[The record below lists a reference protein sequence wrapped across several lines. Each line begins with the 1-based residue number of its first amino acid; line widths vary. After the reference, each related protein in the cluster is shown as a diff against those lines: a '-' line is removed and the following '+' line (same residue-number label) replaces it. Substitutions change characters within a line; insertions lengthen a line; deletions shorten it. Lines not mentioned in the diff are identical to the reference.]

1 MSILEII
8 LIGIGLSMDCFAVA
22 LSFGTSRALH
32 GKYILKTALFFGLFQ
47 GLMPVAG
54 WLIGDSMKIYIS
66 SVDHWIALA
75 ILGAIGLKMIAQS
88 FESEKKETPVDIRK
102 ASVLLTLSVAT
113 SIDALITGISFGFIR
128 VNILLAAA
136 LITVITFLSTV
147 IGAKLGQHTTFLPA
161 RWAERAGGLVLI
173 LIGVKVVLEHLGIF
187 S

>member
-1 MSILEII
+1 
-8 LIGIGLSMDCFAVA
+8 
-22 LSFGTSRALH
+22 
-32 GKYILKTALFFGLFQ
+32 
-47 GLMPVAG
+47 
-54 WLIGDSMKIYIS
+54 MKIYIS

-88 FESEKKETPVDIRK
+88 FESEKKETQVDIRK

-147 IGAKLGQHTTFLPA
+147 IGAKLGQYTTFLPA

>member
-22 LSFGTSRALH
+22 LSFGTTKTLH
-32 GKYILKTALFFGLFQ
+32 GRYIIKTALFFGLFQ

-54 WLIGDSMKIYIS
+54 WLIGDSMKVYIE

-75 ILGAIGLKMIAQS
+75 LLGFIGVKMIANALSQQ
-88 FESEKKETPVDIRK
+88 KKENAADIRK

-128 VNILLAAA
+128 VNILLAAG
-136 LITVITFLSTV
+136 LITGITFIST
-147 IGAKLGQHTTFLPA
+147 ILGAKIGQYTTFLPA
-161 RWAERAGGLVLI
+161 RWAEAAGGFVLI
-173 LIGVKVVLEHLGIF
+173 MIGVKIVLEHLGTI
-187 S
+187 